1 MRSLLLLVALAS
13 GLGGCV
19 FDPSGTPVGAG
30 SGEIPSVRPA
40 WADDGGG
47 LLLADGWSVL
57 PPSATGPGTSPPTD
71 TASVMLCHVVCSVPK
86 TIVVEPSAVPGHLG
100 HGDYLGRC
108 AP

>member
-1 MRSLLLLVALAS
+1 MRYLLLLVALAS

-19 FDPSGTPVGAG
+19 FDPSGTPVESDRAG
-30 SGEIPSVRPA
+30 IPSVRPA

-57 PPSATGPGTSPPTD
+57 PPSTTGPGTSPAG
-71 TASVMLCHVVCSVPK
+71 TASVMLCHAICSAAK
-86 TIVVEPSAVPGHLG
+86 TIVVEPSAVPAHLG

>member
-19 FDPSGTPVGAG
+19 FDRSGTAVESDGG
-30 SGEIPSVRPA
+30 GFLSVRPA
-40 WADDGGG
+40 WADDGGV
-47 LLLADGWSVL
+47 LLADGWSVL
-57 PPSATGPGTSPPTD
+57 PPAATGPGTSPPGD